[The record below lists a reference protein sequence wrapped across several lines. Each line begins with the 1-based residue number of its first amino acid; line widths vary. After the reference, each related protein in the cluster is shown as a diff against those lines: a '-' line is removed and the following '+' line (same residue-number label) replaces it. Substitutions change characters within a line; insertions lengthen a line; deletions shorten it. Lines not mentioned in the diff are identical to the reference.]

1 MRDPR
6 YDILFEP
13 VKIGPI
19 TAPNRFFSV
28 PHATGYSPLIPNG
41 SIGMHEMMAEGDWGV
56 VSMQLDEIDPTS
68 DLSNLPIEK
77 FWDDTDVKPHALMVE
92 RVKNTAA

>member
-13 VKIGPI
+13 VKIGPV

-28 PHATGYSPLIPNG
+28 PHATGHNPLMPNG
-41 SIGMHEMMAEGDWGV
+41 SIGMRERKAEGG
-56 VSMQLDEIDPTS
+56 
-68 DLSNLPIEK
+68 
-77 FWDDTDVKPHALMVE
+77 
-92 RVKNTAA
+92 